1 MKKKTRNY
9 SGLICSARIG
19 LKEMGAGSPNNDR
32 IFIWVLVED
41 FSLLSYH
48 DKATLLFTVDA
59 YP

>member
-1 MKKKTRNY
+1 
-9 SGLICSARIG
+9 
-19 LKEMGAGSPNNDR
+19 MGAGSPNNDR